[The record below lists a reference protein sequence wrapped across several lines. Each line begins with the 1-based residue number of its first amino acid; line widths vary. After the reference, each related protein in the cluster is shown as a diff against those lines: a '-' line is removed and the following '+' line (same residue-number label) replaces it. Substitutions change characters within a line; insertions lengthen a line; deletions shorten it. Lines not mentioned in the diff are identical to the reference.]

1 MSKDKITDYSATASS
16 NSDVGGINIAT
27 NCDFGNVDD
36 ALREI
41 LSHLAEMN
49 AGTYPLTD
57 TVTFGDPADLT
68 KKFRLDAGSI
78 TTGSLRVITV
88 PDRTGTMVLADGAQ
102 SLVSKT
108 FADSSDTS
116 KILAF
121 TLSGIT
127 TATTRTVTWPDSD
140 GTVLLTTT
148 FDTAKPT
155 LATIEALSLVAGDTL
170 YSTGADVIA
179 RLPKGTAS
187 QVLTMNA
194 GATAPEWQT
203 PTVVTPASA
212 PNAVLEDQK
221 SAGTN
226 GGTFTSGAWQTR
238 TLNTEVYDPSGLM
251 GLASN
256 QFTPT
261 VNGWVEWS
269 APARGVGAHKT
280 RLYNVTGASVVAYGS
295 SAYAE
300 SSTAVGASMSVGG
313 GQVSAG
319 VAYRI
324 EHYGTVGRG
333 ADGWGVA
340 QGTGTEVYTRVQFW
354 RS

>member
-49 AGTYPLTD
+49 AGTYPLAD

-78 TTGSLRVITV
+78 TTASLRVITV

-121 TLSGIT
+121 ALSGIT

-179 RLPKGTAS
+179 RLPKGTAA

-203 PTVVTPASA
+203 PSVVTPASA

-221 SAGTN
+221 TAGTD

-251 GLASN
+251 SLASN
-256 QFTPT
+256 EFTPT

-269 APARGVGAHKT
+269 ASAYQAENHKT
-280 RLYNVTGASVVAYGS
+280 RLYNVTGAAIVGYGM
-295 SAYAE
+295 SAQ
-300 SSTAVGASMSVGG
+300 TDNAVNVTTTSDGGAAVT
-313 GQVSAG
+313 AG
-319 VAYRI
+319 VTYRI
-324 EHYGTVGRG
+324 EHRCTFTRATVGFG
-333 ADGWGVA
+333 LA
-340 QGTGTEVYTRVQFW
+340 QGFGTEVYCRVKFW